1 MTTLLAFILSAP
13 LQVAPTGP
21 PLIAPEGP
29 LQRTES
35 VRHRFTVTITINY
48 SPAGTPSTPWTML
61 NLGGQILNMKYPILN
76 IKYPALNMKY
86 PIP

>member
-48 SPAGTPSTPWTML
+48 SPAGTPSTPWTMPL
-61 NLGGQILNMKYPILN
+61 VVNGP
-76 IKYPALNMKY
+76 
-86 PIP
+86 